1 MTIAESKGGPTIMK
15 TMVLSQYNTPLEVR
29 DREIPQAE
37 PGEVLLKVKAC
48 GICQTDL
55 KIIRGAIPPPIV
67 TLPHV
72 LGHEV
77 VGEIAAVGK
86 NVSGLQEGDVGVV
99 YTYVT
104 CHNCELCLAGRENLC
119 IHLERIGFEREGGFT
134 EYLNVPAYN
143 FCSFSKDR
151 PVEEMAIL
159 ADAIGTPYHAITG
172 LAKVRPGQKVLIVGA
187 GGLGIHAVQ
196 IAKLCGAHVTVVD
209 LDPNARDL
217 AKSYG
222 ADETLDPVDAAGAI
236 ADQTGGQGVDAVI
249 EIVGYPE
256 TLDWSL
262 PALKSGGK
270 LILVGYAPEHPFA
283 LNTMMMH
290 YNEYEIIGCRFVTKA
305 ELLELIRLVENGKIK
320 PVVTQ
325 TFPFDQVNPALET
338 LKEGN
343 SLGRIVLVL
352 D

>member
-1 MTIAESKGGPTIMK
+1 MK
-15 TMVLSQYNTPLEVR
+15 TMVLSQYNTPLEIH
-29 DREIPQAE
+29 DREIPRVDS
-37 PGEVLLKVKAC
+37 GEVLLKVKAC

-55 KIIRGAIPPPIV
+55 KIIRGVIPPPIV

-77 VGEIAAVGK
+77 VGEVVAVGDL
-86 NVSGLQEGDVGVV
+86 VSEVQPGEVGVV
-99 YTYVT
+99 YSYVT
-104 CHNCELCLAGRENLC
+104 CHDCNLCLAGRENLC

-134 EYLNVPAYN
+134 EYLKIPAYN
-143 FCSFSKDR
+143 FCAFSKDLA
-151 PVEEMAIL
+151 VEKMAIL
-159 ADAIGTPYHAITG
+159 ADAIGTPYRAITG
-172 LAKVRPGQKVLIVGA
+172 LAKVRPGQNVLIVGA

-196 IAKLCGAHVTVVD
+196 IAKLCGANVTVVD

-217 AKSYG
+217 AKIYG
-222 ADETLDPVDAAGAI
+222 ADETLDPDEAAQTI
-236 ADQTGGQGVDAVI
+236 LEQTGGLGVDVVI

-290 YNEYEIIGCRFVTKA
+290 YNEYEIIGCRFVTKS
-305 ELLELIRLVENGKIK
+305 ELLELIKLVENGKIK

-325 TFPFDQVNPALET
+325 TFPFDQANAALET
-338 LKEGN
+338 LKEGK
-343 SLGRIVLVL
+343 SLGRIVLIL

>member
-1 MTIAESKGGPTIMK
+1 MIIDGSKGGSATMK
-15 TMVLSQYNTPLEVR
+15 AMVLSQYNTPLEVH
-29 DREIPQAE
+29 DREVPRAE

-77 VGEIAAVGK
+77 VGEIVAVGK
-86 NVSGLQEGDVGVV
+86 TVSGLQEGDVGVV
-99 YTYVT
+99 YSYVT
-104 CHNCELCLAGRENLC
+104 CHNCEFCLAGRENLC
-119 IHLERIGFEREGGFT
+119 IHLERIGFEREGGFA
-134 EYLNVPAYN
+134 EYLKVPAYN

-151 PVEEMAIL
+151 PVEEMAIV

-172 LAKVRPGQKVLIVGA
+172 LAKVRPGQNVLIVGA

-196 IAKLCGAHVTVVD
+196 IAKLCGANVTVVD

-217 AKSYG
+217 ARSYG
-222 ADETLDPVDAAGAI
+222 ADETLDPVDAAEAI
-236 ADQTGGQGVDAVI
+236 ADQTGGHGVDAVI
-249 EIVGYPE
+249 EIVGSPE

-305 ELLELIRLVENGKIK
+305 ELLELICLVGNGKIK
-320 PVVTQ
+320 PVVTH
-325 TFPFDQVNPALET
+325 TFAFDQANAALET

-343 SLGRIVLVL
+343 SLGRIVLTL
-352 D
+352 E

>member
-1 MTIAESKGGPTIMK
+1 MTIDGSKGGSATMK
-15 TMVLSQYNTPLEVR
+15 AMVLSQYNTPLEVH
-29 DREIPQAE
+29 DREVPRAE

-77 VGEIAAVGK
+77 VGEIVAVGK
-86 NVSGLQEGDVGVV
+86 TVSGLQEGDVGVV
-99 YTYVT
+99 YSYVT
-104 CHNCELCLAGRENLC
+104 CHNCEFCLAGRENLC
-119 IHLERIGFEREGGFT
+119 IHLERIGFEREGGFA
-134 EYLNVPAYN
+134 EYLKVPAYN

-151 PVEEMAIL
+151 PVEKMAIV

-172 LAKVRPGQKVLIVGA
+172 LAKVRPGQNVLIVGA

-196 IAKLCGAHVTVVD
+196 IAKLCGANVTVVD

-217 AKSYG
+217 ARSYG
-222 ADETLDPVDAAGAI
+222 ADETLDPVDAAEAI
-236 ADQTGGQGVDAVI
+236 ADQTGGHGVDAVI
-249 EIVGYPE
+249 EIVGSPE

-305 ELLELIRLVENGKIK
+305 ELLELICLVGNGKIK
-320 PVVTQ
+320 PVVTH
-325 TFPFDQVNPALET
+325 TFAFDQANAALET

-343 SLGRIVLVL
+343 SLGRIVLTL
-352 D
+352 E

>member
-1 MTIAESKGGPTIMK
+1 MTIDGSKGGPVIMK
-15 TMVLSQYNTPLEVR
+15 TMVLSQYNTPLEVH
-29 DREIPQAE
+29 DREIPEAE

-77 VGEIAAVGK
+77 AGEIAAVG
-86 NVSGLQEGDVGVV
+86 NHVSGVQEGDVGVV

-104 CHNCELCLAGRENLC
+104 CQNCELCLTGRENIC
-119 IHLERIGFEREGGFT
+119 AQLERIGFEREGGFT
-134 EYLNVPAYN
+134 EYLKVPAQN
-143 FCSFSKDR
+143 FCSFSKDQ
-151 PVEEMAIL
+151 PVEKMAIL

-172 LAKVRPGQKVLIVGA
+172 LAKVRPGQNVLIVGA

-222 ADETLDPVDAAGAI
+222 ADEAIDPVDAAEAVS
-236 ADQTGGQGVDAVI
+236 DQTAGYGVDAVI
-249 EIVGYPE
+249 EIVGHPQ
-256 TLDWSL
+256 TLNWSL
-262 PALKSGGK
+262 PSLKSGGK
-270 LILVGYAPEHPFA
+270 LILVGYAPENPFA

-305 ELLELIRLVENGKIK
+305 ELRELIQLVETGKIK

-325 TFPFDQVNPALET
+325 TFAFDQVNTALET
-338 LKEGN
+338 LKKGKN
-343 SLGRIVLVL
+343 LGRIVLVL

>member
-1 MTIAESKGGPTIMK
+1 MK
-15 TMVLSQYNTPLEVR
+15 TMVLSQYNTPLEVH
-29 DREIPQAE
+29 DRKIPQAG

-77 VGEIAAVGK
+77 VGEIAAVGE
-86 NVSGLQEGDVGVV
+86 NVAGIEQGDVGVV
-99 YTYVT
+99 YSYVT
-104 CHNCELCLAGRENLC
+104 CRNCERCLAGRENIC

-134 EYLNVPAYN
+134 EYLKVPAYN

-151 PVEEMAIL
+151 PLEEMAIL

-172 LAKVRPGQKVLIVGA
+172 LAKVRPGQKVVIVGA

-196 IAKLCGAHVTVVD
+196 IAKLCGAFVTVVD
-209 LDPNARDL
+209 LDPKARDL
-217 AKSYG
+217 AESYG
-222 ADETLDPVDAAGAI
+222 ADETLDPVDAAEAI
-236 ADQTGGQGVDAVI
+236 SDQTGGQGVDAVI
-249 EIVGYPE
+249 EIVGHPE

-305 ELLELIRLVENGKIK
+305 ELLDLIHLVENGKIK

-325 TFPFDQVNPALET
+325 TFPFEQANAALET

-352 D
+352 P

>member
-1 MTIAESKGGPTIMK
+1 MK
-15 TMVLSQYNTPLEVR
+15 TMVLSQYNTPLEIH
-29 DREIPQAE
+29 DREIPRVDS
-37 PGEVLLKVKAC
+37 GEVLLKVKAC

-55 KIIRGAIPPPIV
+55 KIIRGVIPPPIV

-77 VGEIAAVGK
+77 VGEVVAVGDL
-86 NVSGLQEGDVGVV
+86 VSEVQPGEVGVV
-99 YTYVT
+99 YSYVT
-104 CHNCELCLAGRENLC
+104 CHDCNLCLAGRENLC

-134 EYLNVPAYN
+134 EYLKIPAYN
-143 FCSFSKDR
+143 FCAFSKDLA
-151 PVEEMAIL
+151 VEKMAIL
-159 ADAIGTPYHAITG
+159 ADAIGTPYRAITG
-172 LAKVRPGQKVLIVGA
+172 LAKVRPGQNVLIVGA

-196 IAKLCGAHVTVVD
+196 IAKLCGANVTVAD
-209 LDPNARDL
+209 RDPNARDL
-217 AKSYG
+217 AKIYG
-222 ADETLDPVDAAGAI
+222 ADETLDPDEAAQTI
-236 ADQTGGQGVDAVI
+236 LEQTGGLGVDVVI

-290 YNEYEIIGCRFVTKA
+290 YNEYEIIGCRFVTKS
-305 ELLELIRLVENGKIK
+305 ELLELIKLVENGKIK

-325 TFPFDQVNPALET
+325 TFPFDQANAALET
-338 LKEGN
+338 LKEGK
-343 SLGRIVLVL
+343 SLGRIVLIL

>member
-1 MTIAESKGGPTIMK
+1 MK
-15 TMVLSQYNTPLEVR
+15 TMVLSQYNTPLEVH
-29 DREIPQAE
+29 DREIPRVDS
-37 PGEVLLKVKAC
+37 GEVLLKVKAC

-55 KIIRGAIPPPIV
+55 KIIRGVIPPPIV

-77 VGEIAAVGK
+77 VGEVVAVGDL
-86 NVSGLQEGDVGVV
+86 VSEVQPGEVGVV
-99 YTYVT
+99 YSYVT
-104 CHNCELCLAGRENLC
+104 CHDCNLCLAGRENLC

-134 EYLNVPAYN
+134 EYLKIPAYN
-143 FCSFSKDR
+143 FCAFSKDLA
-151 PVEEMAIL
+151 VEKMAIL
-159 ADAIGTPYHAITG
+159 ADAIGTPYRAITG
-172 LAKVRPGQKVLIVGA
+172 LAKVRPGQNVLIVGA

-196 IAKLCGAHVTVVD
+196 IAKLCGANVTVAD

-217 AKSYG
+217 AKIYG
-222 ADETLDPVDAAGAI
+222 ADETLDPAEAAQAI
-236 ADQTGGQGVDAVI
+236 LEQTGGLGVDAVI

-290 YNEYEIIGCRFVTKA
+290 YNEYEIIGCRFVTKS
-305 ELLELIRLVENGKIK
+305 ELLELIKLVENGKIK

-325 TFPFDQVNPALET
+325 TFPFDQANAALET
-338 LKEGN
+338 LKEGK

>member
-1 MTIAESKGGPTIMK
+1 MK
-15 TMVLSQYNTPLEVR
+15 AMVLSQYNTPLEVH
-29 DREIPQAE
+29 DREIPRVEA
-37 PGEVLLKVKAC
+37 GEVLLKVKAC

-72 LGHEV
+72 PGHEV
-77 VGEIAAVGK
+77 VGEITAVGR
-86 NVSGLQEGDVGVV
+86 NVSGLRKGDVGVV
-99 YTYVT
+99 YIYVT
-104 CHNCELCLAGRENLC
+104 CHNCEHCLTGRENLC
-119 IHLERIGFEREGGFT
+119 VDLERIGFEREGGFA
-134 EYLNVPAYN
+134 EYLKIPAYN
-143 FCSFSKDR
+143 FCSFNKDL
-151 PVEEMAIL
+151 PLEDMAIL

-187 GGLGIHAVQ
+187 GGLGVHAVQ
-196 IAKLCGAHVTVVD
+196 IAKLCGAFVIVVD

-222 ADETLDPVDAAGAI
+222 ADETLDPADAAEAI
-236 ADQTGGQGVDAVI
+236 SDLTGGYGADAVI

-256 TLDWSL
+256 TLEWSL

-305 ELLELIRLVENGKIK
+305 ELLDLIRLVENGKIK

-325 TFPFDQVNPALET
+325 TFPFDQANAALEA
-338 LKEGN
+338 LREGR
-343 SLGRIVLVL
+343 SVGRIVLTL
-352 D
+352 S

>member
-1 MTIAESKGGPTIMK
+1 
-15 TMVLSQYNTPLEVR
+15 LEVH
-29 DREIPQAE
+29 DREIPRVDS
-37 PGEVLLKVKAC
+37 GEVLLKVKAC

-55 KIIRGAIPPPIV
+55 KIIRGVIPPPIV

-77 VGEIAAVGK
+77 VGEVVAVGDL
-86 NVSGLQEGDVGVV
+86 VSEVQPGEVGVV
-99 YTYVT
+99 YSYVT
-104 CHNCELCLAGRENLC
+104 CHDCNLCLAGRENLC

-134 EYLNVPAYN
+134 EYLKIPAYN
-143 FCSFSKDR
+143 FCAFSKDLA
-151 PVEEMAIL
+151 VEKMAIL
-159 ADAIGTPYHAITG
+159 ADAIGTPYRAITG
-172 LAKVRPGQKVLIVGA
+172 LAKVRPGQNVLIVGA

-196 IAKLCGAHVTVVD
+196 IAKLCGANVTVVD

-217 AKSYG
+217 AKIYG
-222 ADETLDPVDAAGAI
+222 ADETLDPDEAAQTI
-236 ADQTGGQGVDAVI
+236 LEQTGGLGVDVVI

-290 YNEYEIIGCRFVTKA
+290 YNEYEIIGCRFVTKS
-305 ELLELIRLVENGKIK
+305 ELLELIKLVENGKIK

-325 TFPFDQVNPALET
+325 TFPFDQANAALET
-338 LKEGN
+338 LKEGK
-343 SLGRIVLVL
+343 SLGRIVLIL

>member
-1 MTIAESKGGPTIMK
+1 MK
-15 TMVLSQYNTPLEVR
+15 TMVLSQYNTPLEVH
-29 DREIPQAE
+29 DREIPRVDS
-37 PGEVLLKVKAC
+37 GEVLLKVKAC

-55 KIIRGAIPPPIV
+55 KIIRGVIPPPIV

-77 VGEIAAVGK
+77 VGEVVAVGDL
-86 NVSGLQEGDVGVV
+86 VSEVQPGQVGVV
-99 YTYVT
+99 YSYVT
-104 CHNCELCLAGRENLC
+104 CHDCNLCLAGRENLC

-134 EYLNVPAYN
+134 EYLKIPAYN
-143 FCSFSKDR
+143 FCAFSKDLA
-151 PVEEMAIL
+151 VEKMAIL
-159 ADAIGTPYHAITG
+159 ADAIGTPYRAITG
-172 LAKVRPGQKVLIVGA
+172 LAKVRPGQNVLIVGA

-196 IAKLCGAHVTVVD
+196 IAKLCGANVTVAD

-217 AKSYG
+217 AKIYG
-222 ADETLDPVDAAGAI
+222 ADETLDPAEAAQAI
-236 ADQTGGQGVDAVI
+236 LEQTGGLGVDAVI

-290 YNEYEIIGCRFVTKA
+290 YNEYEIIGCRFVTKS
-305 ELLELIRLVENGKIK
+305 ELLELIKLVENGKIK

-325 TFPFDQVNPALET
+325 TFPFDQANAALET
-338 LKEGN
+338 LKEGK

>member
-1 MTIAESKGGPTIMK
+1 MK
-15 TMVLSQYNTPLEVR
+15 TMVLSQYNTPLEIH
-29 DREIPQAE
+29 DREIPRVDS
-37 PGEVLLKVKAC
+37 GEVLLKVKAC

-55 KIIRGAIPPPIV
+55 KIIRGVIPPPIV

-77 VGEIAAVGK
+77 VGEVVAVGDL
-86 NVSGLQEGDVGVV
+86 VSEVQPGEVGVV
-99 YTYVT
+99 YSYVT
-104 CHNCELCLAGRENLC
+104 CHDCNLCLAGRENLC

-134 EYLNVPAYN
+134 EYLKIPAYN
-143 FCSFSKDR
+143 FCAFSKDLA
-151 PVEEMAIL
+151 VEKMAIL
-159 ADAIGTPYHAITG
+159 ADAIGTPYRAITG
-172 LAKVRPGQKVLIVGA
+172 LAKVRPGQNVLIVGA

-196 IAKLCGAHVTVVD
+196 IAKLCGANVTVAD

-217 AKSYG
+217 AKIYG
-222 ADETLDPVDAAGAI
+222 ADETLDPDEAAQTI
-236 ADQTGGQGVDAVI
+236 LEQTGGLGVDVVI

-290 YNEYEIIGCRFVTKA
+290 YNEYEIIGCRFVTKS
-305 ELLELIRLVENGKIK
+305 ELLELIKLVENGKIK

-325 TFPFDQVNPALET
+325 TFPFDQANAALET
-338 LKEGN
+338 LKEGK
-343 SLGRIVLVL
+343 SLGRIVLIL

>member
-1 MTIAESKGGPTIMK
+1 MK
-15 TMVLSQYNTPLEVR
+15 TMVLSQYNTPLEVH
-29 DREIPQAE
+29 DREIPEVE

-77 VGEIAAVGK
+77 AGEVTAVGDH
-86 NVSGLQEGDVGVV
+86 VSGLQEGDVGVV

-104 CHNCELCLAGRENLC
+104 CHNCELCLTGRENIC
-119 IHLERIGFEREGGFT
+119 SHLERIGFEREGGFA
-134 EYLNVPAYN
+134 EYLKVPARN
-143 FCSFSKDR
+143 FCSFNKNQ
-151 PVEEMAIL
+151 PIEKMAIL
-159 ADAIGTPYHAITG
+159 ADAIGTSYHAITG
-172 LAKVRPGQKVLIVGA
+172 LAKVRPGQNVLIVGA

-196 IAKLCGAHVTVVD
+196 IAKLRGAHVTVVD

-217 AKSYG
+217 AKTYG
-222 ADETLDPVDAAGAI
+222 ADETLDSTDAPKAI
-236 ADQTGGQGVDAVI
+236 TDLTEDRGMDVVI
-249 EIVGYPE
+249 EIVGHPQ

-305 ELLELIRLVENGKIK
+305 ELRELIQLVESGKIK

-325 TFPFDQVNPALET
+325 TFPFDQVNEALET
-338 LKEGN
+338 LKAGEIT
-343 SLGRIVLVL
+343 GRIVLVL

>member
-1 MTIAESKGGPTIMK
+1 MK
-15 TMVLSQYNTPLEVR
+15 TLVLSQYNTPLEIQ
-29 DREIPQAE
+29 DREIPRAE
-37 PGEVLLKVKAC
+37 AGEVLLKVKAC

-86 NVSGLQEGDVGVV
+86 HVSGLQEGDVGVV

-119 IHLERIGFEREGGFT
+119 THLERIGFEREGGFA
-134 EYLNVPAYN
+134 EYLKVPAYN
-143 FCSFSKDR
+143 FCSFSKNR

-172 LAKVRPGQKVLIVGA
+172 LAKVRPGQNVLIVGA

-196 IAKLCGAHVTVVD
+196 IAKLCGAYVTVVD

-222 ADETLDPVDAAGAI
+222 ADETLDPADAAGAI
-236 ADQTGGQGVDAVI
+236 SDLTGGLGVDAVI

-270 LILVGYAPEHPFA
+270 LILVGYAPEHPFT

-305 ELLELIRLVENGKIK
+305 ELLALINLVESGRIK
-320 PVVTQ
+320 PVVTR
-325 TFPFDQVNPALET
+325 TFAFEEANVALET

-352 D
+352 P

>member
-1 MTIAESKGGPTIMK
+1 
-15 TMVLSQYNTPLEVR
+15 
-29 DREIPQAE
+29 
-37 PGEVLLKVKAC
+37 
-48 GICQTDL
+48 
-55 KIIRGAIPPPIV
+55 V

-77 VGEIAAVGK
+77 AGEIAAVGN

-104 CHNCELCLAGRENLC
+104 CHNCELCLTGRENIC

-134 EYLNVPAYN
+134 EYLIVPAQN
-143 FCSFSKDR
+143 FCSFSKDQ
-151 PVEEMAIL
+151 PVEKMAIL
-159 ADAIGTPYHAITG
+159 ADAIGTSYHAITG
-172 LAKVRPGQKVLIVGA
+172 LAKVRPGQNVLIVGA

-209 LDPNARDL
+209 LDPDARDL

-222 ADETLDPVDAAGAI
+222 ADETPDPVDAAEAVS
-236 ADQTGGQGVDAVI
+236 DQTGGLGVDAVI
-249 EIVGYPE
+249 EIVGHPQ
-256 TLDWSL
+256 TLNWSL

-290 YNEYEIIGCRFVTKA
+290 YNEYEIIGCRFVTRA
-305 ELLELIRLVENGKIK
+305 ELRELIQLVETGKVK

-325 TFPFDQVNPALET
+325 TFAFDQVNAALEA
-338 LKEGN
+338 LKAGKN
-343 SLGRIVLVL
+343 LGRIVVVL

>member
-1 MTIAESKGGPTIMK
+1 MK
-15 TMVLSQYNTPLEVR
+15 TMVLSQYNTPLEVQ
-29 DREIPQAE
+29 DREIARVE
-37 PGEVLLKVKAC
+37 SGEVLLKVKAC

-77 VGEIAAVGK
+77 AGEVAAVGDQ
-86 NVSGLQEGDVGVV
+86 VRGIQAGDLGVV
-99 YTYVT
+99 YSYIA
-104 CHNCELCLAGRENLC
+104 CHDCDLCLSGRENICNQLQ
-119 IHLERIGFEREGGFT
+119 RIGFERDGGFS
-134 EYLNVPAYN
+134 EYLKIPAYN
-143 FCSFSKDR
+143 FCAFSKDLA
-151 PVEEMAIL
+151 VEKMAIL
-159 ADAIGTPYHAITG
+159 ADAIGTPYHAITA
-172 LAKVRPGQKVLIVGA
+172 LAKVRPGQNVLIVGA

-196 IAKLCGAHVTVVD
+196 IAKLCGASVTVVD
-209 LDPNARDL
+209 MDPAARDL

-222 ADETLDPVDAAGAI
+222 ADETLDPADAPKAI
-236 ADQTGGQGVDAVI
+236 AELTAGHGMDAVI
-249 EIVGYPE
+249 EIVGHPQ
-256 TLDWSL
+256 TLNWSL

-283 LNTMMMH
+283 LDTMAMH

-305 ELLELIRLVENGKIK
+305 ELLELIRLVETGKIK

-325 TFPFDQVNPALET
+325 TFPFDQVNTALET
-338 LKEGN
+338 LKEGKN
-343 SLGRIVLVL
+343 LGRIALVL

>member
-1 MTIAESKGGPTIMK
+1 MK
-15 TMVLSQYNTPLEVR
+15 TMVLSQYNTPLEVH
-29 DREIPQAE
+29 DREIPRVDS
-37 PGEVLLKVKAC
+37 GEVLLKVKAC

-55 KIIRGAIPPPIV
+55 KIIRGVIPPPIV

-77 VGEIAAVGK
+77 VGEVVAVGDL
-86 NVSGLQEGDVGVV
+86 VSEVQPGQVGVV
-99 YTYVT
+99 YSYVT
-104 CHNCELCLAGRENLC
+104 CHDCNLCLAGRENLC

-134 EYLNVPAYN
+134 EYLKIPAYN
-143 FCSFSKDR
+143 FCAFSKDLA
-151 PVEEMAIL
+151 VEKMAIL
-159 ADAIGTPYHAITG
+159 ADAIGTPYRAITG
-172 LAKVRPGQKVLIVGA
+172 LAKVRPGQNVLIVGA

-196 IAKLCGAHVTVVD
+196 IAKLCGANVTVAD

-217 AKSYG
+217 AKIYG
-222 ADETLDPVDAAGAI
+222 ADETLDPAEAAQAI
-236 ADQTGGQGVDAVI
+236 LEQTGGLGVDAVI

-290 YNEYEIIGCRFVTKA
+290 YNEYEIIGCRFVTKS
-305 ELLELIRLVENGKIK
+305 ELLEVIKLVENGKIK

-325 TFPFDQVNPALET
+325 TFPFDQANAALET
-338 LKEGN
+338 LKEGK
-343 SLGRIVLVL
+343 SLGRIVLIL

>member
-1 MTIAESKGGPTIMK
+1 MK
-15 TMVLSQYNTPLEVR
+15 TMVLSQYNTPLEIH
-29 DREIPQAE
+29 DREIPRVDS
-37 PGEVLLKVKAC
+37 GEVLLKVKAC

-55 KIIRGAIPPPIV
+55 KIIRGVIPPPIV

-77 VGEIAAVGK
+77 VGEVVAVGDL
-86 NVSGLQEGDVGVV
+86 VSEVQPGEVGVV
-99 YTYVT
+99 YSYVT
-104 CHNCELCLAGRENLC
+104 CHDCNLCLAGRENLC

-134 EYLNVPAYN
+134 EYLKIPAYN
-143 FCSFSKDR
+143 FCAFSKDLA
-151 PVEEMAIL
+151 VEKMAIL
-159 ADAIGTPYHAITG
+159 ADAIGTPYRAITG
-172 LAKVRPGQKVLIVGA
+172 LAKVRPGQNVLIVGA

-196 IAKLCGAHVTVVD
+196 IAKLCGANVTVVD

-217 AKSYG
+217 AKIYG
-222 ADETLDPVDAAGAI
+222 ADETLDPAEAAQTI
-236 ADQTGGQGVDAVI
+236 LEQTGGLGVDVVI

-290 YNEYEIIGCRFVTKA
+290 YNEYEIIGCRFVTKS
-305 ELLELIRLVENGKIK
+305 ELLELIKLVENGKIK

-325 TFPFDQVNPALET
+325 TFPFDQANAALET
-338 LKEGN
+338 LKEGK
-343 SLGRIVLVL
+343 SLGRIVLIL

>member
-1 MTIAESKGGPTIMK
+1 MK
-15 TMVLSQYNTPLEVR
+15 AMVLSQYNTPLEVH
-29 DREIPQAE
+29 DREVPRAE

-77 VGEIAAVGK
+77 VGEIVAVGK
-86 NVSGLQEGDVGVV
+86 TVSGLQEGDVGVV
-99 YTYVT
+99 YSYVT
-104 CHNCELCLAGRENLC
+104 CHNCEFCLAGRENLC
-119 IHLERIGFEREGGFT
+119 IHLERIGFEREGGFA
-134 EYLNVPAYN
+134 EYLKVPAYN

-151 PVEEMAIL
+151 PVEEMAIV

-172 LAKVRPGQKVLIVGA
+172 LAKVRPGQNVLIVGA

-196 IAKLCGAHVTVVD
+196 IAKLCGANVTVVD

-217 AKSYG
+217 ARSYG
-222 ADETLDPVDAAGAI
+222 ADETLDPVDAAEAI
-236 ADQTGGQGVDAVI
+236 ADQTGGHGVDAVI
-249 EIVGYPE
+249 EIVGSPE

-305 ELLELIRLVENGKIK
+305 ELLELICLVRNGKIK
-320 PVVTQ
+320 PVVTH
-325 TFPFDQVNPALET
+325 TFAFDQANAALET

-343 SLGRIVLVL
+343 SLGRIVLTL
-352 D
+352 E

>member
-1 MTIAESKGGPTIMK
+1 MK
-15 TMVLSQYNTPLEVR
+15 TMVLSQYNTPLEIH
-29 DREIPQAE
+29 DREIPRVDS
-37 PGEVLLKVKAC
+37 GEVLLKVKAC

-55 KIIRGAIPPPIV
+55 KIIRGVIPPPIV

-77 VGEIAAVGK
+77 VGEVVAVGDL
-86 NVSGLQEGDVGVV
+86 VSEVQPGEVGVV
-99 YTYVT
+99 YSYVT
-104 CHNCELCLAGRENLC
+104 CHNCNLCLAGRENLC

-134 EYLNVPAYN
+134 EYLKIPAYN
-143 FCSFSKDR
+143 FCAFSKDLA
-151 PVEEMAIL
+151 VEKMAIL
-159 ADAIGTPYHAITG
+159 ADAIGTPYRAITG
-172 LAKVRPGQKVLIVGA
+172 LAKVRPGQNVLIVGA

-196 IAKLCGAHVTVVD
+196 IAKLCGANVTVVD

-217 AKSYG
+217 AKIYG
-222 ADETLDPVDAAGAI
+222 ADETLDPAEAAQTI
-236 ADQTGGQGVDAVI
+236 LEQTGGLGVDVVI

-290 YNEYEIIGCRFVTKA
+290 YNEYEIIGCRFVTKS
-305 ELLELIRLVENGKIK
+305 ELLELIKLVENGKIK

-325 TFPFDQVNPALET
+325 TFPFDQANAALET
-338 LKEGN
+338 LKEGK
-343 SLGRIVLVL
+343 SLGRIVLIL